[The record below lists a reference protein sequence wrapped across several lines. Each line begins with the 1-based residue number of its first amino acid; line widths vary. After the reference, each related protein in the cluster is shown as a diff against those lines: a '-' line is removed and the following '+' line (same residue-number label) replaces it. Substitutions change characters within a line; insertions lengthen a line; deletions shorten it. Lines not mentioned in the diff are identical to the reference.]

1 VQRGGGDARPVL
13 STPLVPL
20 LHSTS
25 RHHPLS
31 LFISFFT
38 LFSFFPWLLSGSA
51 PPFTNNAGFREVD
64 EETKLK
70 ELNNGRLA
78 MIAILEL
85 LRHDAQQLVGGMY
98 QEEGVFKN
106 LITGYVFFQRA
117 PLDGIVDS

>member
-1 VQRGGGDARPVL
+1 VGASRRATRGGGRARPVL

-78 MIAILEL
+78 MIAI
-85 LRHDAQQLVGGMY
+85 
-98 QEEGVFKN
+98 
-106 LITGYVFFQRA
+106 TGYAFNEAATKIPVFNS
-117 PLDGIVDS
+117 GS